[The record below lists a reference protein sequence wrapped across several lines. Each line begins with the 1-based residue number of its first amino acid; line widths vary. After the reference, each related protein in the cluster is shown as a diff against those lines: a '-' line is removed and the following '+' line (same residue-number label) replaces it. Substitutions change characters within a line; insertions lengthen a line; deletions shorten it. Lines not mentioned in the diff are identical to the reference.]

1 MKERWWTAPAIAESG
16 RTFLVTG
23 RDYMDEVI
31 AKNKYVNRITVS
43 LDYDALPT
51 GMPSDND
58 AELMQQ
64 VTDAFMSA
72 FKRDKVAYLTG
83 IYTGD
88 GKREWVFYTS
98 NLFIF
103 QKVFN
108 RALENLPLIPLVI
121 EAEADPEWNEY
132 REMREISYIA
142 EDENE
147 I

>member
-16 RTFLVTG
+16 RTVLVTG

-51 GMPSDND
+51 GMPSDGD